1 LLINIPPCFGQCPG
15 ITAPTPFKSCLS
27 FYSLSQGGAGETKMG
42 PKAYFGPSIIF
53 SPVLCQASLTE
64 TQSDF
69 PLINDTVLLS
79 LPKLFEP
86 FWFGHFKGKA
96 YIIQKKSPEKVIF

>member
-1 LLINIPPCFGQCPG
+1 
-15 ITAPTPFKSCLS
+15 
-27 FYSLSQGGAGETKMG
+27 MG

>member
-1 LLINIPPCFGQCPG
+1 
-15 ITAPTPFKSCLS
+15 
-27 FYSLSQGGAGETKMG
+27 MG
-42 PKAYFGPSIIF
+42 PKGYFGPSIIF

-96 YIIQKKSPEKVIF
+96 YIIQKKSPEKVIFQFGNRSVCLPAPIIIFIQQCKL

>member
-1 LLINIPPCFGQCPG
+1 MLFVVFFAFTRGGRAKQRWVRRV
-15 ITAPTPFKSCLS
+15 TPDPAS
-27 FYSLSQGGAGETKMG
+27 F
-42 PKAYFGPSIIF
+42 F

-86 FWFGHFKGKA
+86 FLFGHFKGKA